1 MKQNSVNTYN
11 KVIQYRT
18 AYITEFLMFICSL
31 EPTYKSILLYN
42 LTSNLKQFE
51 AIYTKQSAKNQVGG
65 VCSTDFNEKKH
76 ALTKIFS
83 SLHSLSAL

>member
-42 LTSNLKQFE
+42 LTSNKPLE

-83 SLHSLSAL
+83 WLHSPSAL